1 MPFLAGFPLNLSY
14 KMNAEPY
21 QKLSV
26 FGRSFVANKDV
37 IKDLVSRG
45 WVTLLGLYDGKF
57 LLMGVRG
64 VVMTSGFVA
73 KKGVDTIRVGLA

>member
-1 MPFLAGFPLNLSY
+1 MPFLAGFPVNLPY

-37 IKDLVSRG
+37 IKDLVS
-45 WVTLLGLYDGKF
+45 
-57 LLMGVRG
+57 
-64 VVMTSGFVA
+64 
-73 KKGVDTIRVGLA
+73 